1 MAKERSMLIAS
12 PSQNLQRALVRA
24 NEIAR
29 KNNCEYVTIEVLI
42 AAIIIEDREL
52 ISKLK
57 TLNAKIDDYAD
68 CLDEFISTEIP
79 KIDHGSPKETKS
91 VERILS
97 RAFGQGIFYSQR
109 EVNCVDILDSM
120 LDETHCW
127 AAVQARN
134 FGLTKKILARCMI
147 PNSNNDETEE
157 NKVLRTY
164 CINFTELA
172 AKNKL
177 DPMLGRTHELDQLV
191 HVLSRRSKHNAL
203 LIGDPGVGKTAIVE
217 GLAQLTVA
225 KKVPDNLTKIEVW
238 ALDVSALMAGTKYRG
253 DLEERFKE
261 VTAALAKKTNVVLF
275 IDEAHMLNGAGA
287 GQNSSMDLAN
297 MLKPGLSR
305 REFKVIAATTWE
317 DYRKSFEKDRA
328 LMRRFN
334 RISIDEPNR
343 ELCLEILAGL
353 KSKYQEFHNVSS
365 NTAQLELCVD
375 LSQRWISDRKQP
387 DKCID
392 LFDAALTRSRLKK
405 IKKLNNDDIYE
416 ELSKVTHL
424 PIETFRSEK
433 QKTADNVDEIEQK
446 IKDKVFGQSHAV
458 DAVIERIAI
467 SRAGLKSPNRP
478 IAQFLFLGPTGVGK
492 TELAKTL
499 AESMGVHFAKF
510 DMSEYQERH
519 SVAKLI
525 GAPPGYVGYEDANLG
540 GGLLISAV
548 EKNPHCVL
556 LLDEIEKAD
565 PQVSNLLLQIMDN
578 GWITSSNGKKVDCR
592 NCIVIL
598 TSNLG
603 AAQAERPGL
612 GFVHQGRDDEEKATK
627 EFFAPEFRNRLDAV
641 VKFHKLDRANIRTIA
656 AKFIREINEL
666 IADKNCEINL
676 TDAAYDLLLEKG
688 YDEKMGAR
696 PMNRAIDQLIRVPLS
711 RKILSLASRKKRVR
725 LLIDRDNDKMNI
737 TTIR

>member
-1 MAKERSMLIAS
+1 MLVAA
-12 PSQNLQRALVRA
+12 PSQNLQRAIARA

-29 KNNCEYVTIEVLI
+29 KNNCEYVTIETLV
-42 AAIIIEDREL
+42 AAIIIEDKEL
-52 ISKLK
+52 TKKLK
-57 TLNAKIDDYAD
+57 TVNVK
-68 CLDEFISTEIP
+68 LDEYANALDDFISTEIP

-109 EVNCVDILDSM
+109 EVNCIDILDSM
-120 LDETHCW
+120 LEEPHCW
-127 AAVQARN
+127 ASVQAKN
-134 FGLTKKILARCMI
+134 FGLTKKILAKCMI
-147 PNSNNDETEE
+147 PNTQDDTEE
-157 NKVLRTY
+157 GKILNAY
-164 CINFTELA
+164 CTNFTELA
-172 AKNKL
+172 AANKL
-177 DPMLGRTHELDQLV
+177 DPMLGRTEELDQLV
-191 HVLSRRSKHNAL
+191 HILSRRSKHNAL
-203 LIGDPGVGKTAIVE
+203 LIGDPGVGKTAIAE
-217 GLAQLTVA
+217 GLAQLAVA
-225 KKVPDNLTKIEVW
+225 KKLPDSLSKIEVW

-261 VTAALAKKTNVVLF
+261 VTAALAKKPNSVLF

-334 RISIDEPNR
+334 RVTVDEPNR
-343 ELCLEILAGL
+343 ELCLEIMEGL
-353 KSKYQEFHNVSS
+353 KGKYQEFHNVSATTS
-365 NTAQLELCVD
+365 QLELCVD
-375 LSQRWISDRKQP
+375 LSQRWINERKQP

-405 IKKLNNDDIYE
+405 VKKLNSDDIYE
-416 ELSKVTHL
+416 ELSRVTHL
-424 PIETFRSEK
+424 PIETFKSEK
-433 QKTADNVDEIEQK
+433 VKTADNIDQIEQK
-446 IKDKVFGQSHAV
+446 IKDRVFGQTHAV
-458 DAVIERIAI
+458 EAVMERIAI

-499 AESMGVHFAKF
+499 AESMGVYFAKF
-510 DMSEYQERH
+510 DMSEYQEKH

-565 PQVSNLLLQIMDN
+565 PQVSNVLLQIMDS
-578 GWITSSNGKKVDCR
+578 GWITSSNGKRVDCR

-612 GFVHQGRDDEEKATK
+612 GFVHQTRDDEEKATK

-641 VKFHKLDRANIRTIA
+641 VKFHKLDRSNIRTIA
-656 AKFIREINEL
+656 AKFICEINEL
-666 IADKNCEINL
+666 IADKHCEISL
-676 TDAAYDLLLEKG
+676 TDAAYDLLMEKG
-688 YDEKMGAR
+688 YDDKMGAR

-711 RKILSLASRKKRVR
+711 RKILALSNKKKLVK
-725 LLIDRDNDKMNI
+725 IVVDRENDHMNI
-737 TTIR
+737 VTTR